1 MNGDDISKISE
12 LIVREKKIA
21 KEINSL
27 SGAAKNSDDEEK
39 KMIAKQIEILK
50 SSMRET
56 NNNLLGALEKFNF
69 EKPLKEIQK
78 AEIQFVQVPSS
89 DKLISRK
96 DSFRKVKRE
105 KMTELDKEV
114 LKRLKRKEKIEKNL
128 KETKPSGYVRL
139 ANRLFAVK
147 VRENVKQKRFVTLE
161 KDLIKS
167 NLGYTPVSY
176 ISILILT
183 LIISFIVSLVIFL
196 FFLFFD
202 LGETITLM
210 TENIFLRFLKVFW
223 ILFLIPAVTLL
234 FMYFYPSLE
243 RKSLE
248 DKLNE
253 ELPFATIHMAAIS
266 GSHIEPT
273 KIFKI
278 VALTKEYPH
287 LEKEFNKLLN
297 EINVYGYDLVTALK
311 DSAINSPSQKL
322 ADLFNGLAT
331 TITSGGDLYDFFDKR
346 AQTLLFEYRLDREKQ
361 TKAAETFMDIYI
373 SVVIAAP
380 MILMLL
386 LMMMKISGLGV
397 ALSTST
403 LTFLVVGGVSMIN
416 IFFLVFL
423 QIKQPAG
430 GNK

>member
-1 MNGDDISKISE
+1 MIEDNLRKIGE
-12 LIVREKKIA
+12 IIAKEKKIA
-21 KEINSL
+21 KEVDSL
-27 SGAAKNSDDEEK
+27 MAYVKNADDDEK
-39 KMIAKQIEILK
+39 KMIKSQMNVLK
-50 SSMRET
+50 NSLRDANS
-56 NNNLLGALEKFNF
+56 NLLSYLEDLTF
-69 EKPLKEIQK
+69 EELKKIPR
-78 AEIQFVQVPSS
+78 AEIPQVQERMVP
-89 DKLISRK
+89 KHRGWTFGK
-96 DSFRKVKRE
+96 KE
-105 KMTELDKEV
+105 KITELDKEV
-114 LKRLKRKEKIEKNL
+114 LKRLKKKEKQEKVH
-128 KETKPSGYVRL
+128 KETKPSSYVRF
-139 ANRLFAVK
+139 ANRLFSVK
-147 VRENVKQKRFVTLE
+147 VKDILKQKKFVTLE

-167 NLGYTPVSY
+167 NLGYTPVTY
-176 ISILILT
+176 FSIFFLT
-183 LIISFIVSLVIFL
+183 MIISFTVSFFIFL
-196 FFLFFD
+196 FLLLFDISAFP
-202 LGETITLM
+202 TIKFISG
-210 TENIFLRFLKVFW
+210 NIFIQFLKVFW
-223 ILFLIPAVTLL
+223 ILIVIPAITLL
-234 FMYFYPSLE
+234 FMYLYPSME

-248 DKLNE
+248 GKLNQ

-266 GSHIEPT
+266 GSRIEPT
-273 KIFKI
+273 KIFRI
-278 VALTKEYPH
+278 VAMTGEYPH

-361 TKAAETFMDIYI
+361 TKSAETFMDIYI

-416 IFFLVFL
+416 VVFLVFL

-430 GNK
+430 GVA